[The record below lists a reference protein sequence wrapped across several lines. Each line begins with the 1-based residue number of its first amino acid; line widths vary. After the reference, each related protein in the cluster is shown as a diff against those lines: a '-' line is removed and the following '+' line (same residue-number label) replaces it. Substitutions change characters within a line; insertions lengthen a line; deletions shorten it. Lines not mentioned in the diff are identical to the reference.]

1 LKYLAGSLAL
11 FALAL
16 GSYEAAVVLP
26 LVVVLYEI
34 LLGEGGIRRREAPG
48 DRAGTTGAAGD
59 TAGGAAGDVAVDRP
73 RGGWLTGVTAGAG
86 GWLPLFALA
95 ALYLLV
101 RRAVFGVVVGGYE
114 DLGRR
119 LLEARPAALAGDL
132 AASIYRLFAPLY
144 ARPPGVLGPVAL
156 LALLAAAPVA
166 WHLATRRRLGGGH
179 LRLWLFGWGWTL
191 AWLAPFAFRPA
202 VPGNGRYGYLAS
214 IGAALIAVALAR
226 WLAAGLALAARP
238 QARAVTVRALARK
251 MGIPGRE
258 LASKLKSIGLPV
270 EDDDDPIDPDRI
282 EAILQPAAHR
292 GGEARPRR
300 PSWPVALP
308 AAAVAALA
316 VFWTVLLTGYLAT
329 YRQAGRTARAVQTA
343 LATAAAAAH
352 PGDRLFVTGHPA
364 FIENAAGVPLAQVLR
379 YGLADSVRPPFG
391 EARVPVYPLPPLT
404 AAELAPLA
412 AMPARS
418 PGPATAPM
426 PATPETAPAPLA
438 GGRNRFL
445 AWDAGAA
452 RLREI
457 LPAPPG
463 GGDAGAPLELTVES
477 ATADEVRVAAAPPAS
492 GAGLRYR
499 LIVVAEGN
507 SAIVDLGAPQRGLT
521 AAGGSAAGPQ
531 RGLTAAGGSAADP
544 QRGLTAAGGC
554 AADVA
559 LAGGAVRAP
568 LPAAFIQTMD
578 RLYGGERFWWIEARD
593 AEGRLAAFTRAR
605 SLPGP

>member
-1 LKYLAGSLAL
+1 
-11 FALAL
+11 
-16 GSYEAAVVLP
+16 
-26 LVVVLYEI
+26 
-34 LLGEGGIRRREAPG
+34 
-48 DRAGTTGAAGD
+48 
-59 TAGGAAGDVAVDRP
+59 
-73 RGGWLTGVTAGAG
+73 
-86 GWLPLFALA
+86 
-95 ALYLLV
+95 
-101 RRAVFGVVVGGYE
+101 
-114 DLGRR
+114 
-119 LLEARPAALAGDL
+119 
-132 AASIYRLFAPLY
+132 
-144 ARPPGVLGPVAL
+144 
-156 LALLAAAPVA
+156 
-166 WHLATRRRLGGGH
+166 
-179 LRLWLFGWGWTL
+179 
-191 AWLAPFAFRPA
+191 
-202 VPGNGRYGYLAS
+202 
-214 IGAALIAVALAR
+214 
-226 WLAAGLALAARP
+226 
-238 QARAVTVRALARK
+238 
-251 MGIPGRE
+251 
-258 LASKLKSIGLPV
+258 
-270 EDDDDPIDPDRI
+270 
-282 EAILQPAAHR
+282 
-292 GGEARPRR
+292 
-300 PSWPVALP
+300 
-308 AAAVAALA
+308 
-316 VFWTVLLTGYLAT
+316 
-329 YRQAGRTARAVQTA
+329 
-343 LATAAAAAH
+343 
-352 PGDRLFVTGHPA
+352 
-364 FIENAAGVPLAQVLR
+364 VLR

-463 GGDAGAPLELTVES
+463 GGDAARSLELTVES

-507 SAIVDLGAPQRGLT
+507 SAIVDLGAPERGLT